1 LRESYI
7 EQKVTEY
14 AQKQGWLEYKWAS
27 PSHRGVPDRQYFKA
41 GVVIMIEFKAPGKR
55 PTKLQQSV
63 HQELAAEGFPV
74 HVIDS
79 IDAGK
84 QLFTQATQ

>member
-1 LRESYI
+1 MRESYI
-7 EQKVTEY
+7 ERKVTEY
-14 AQKQGWLEYKWAS
+14 ARKQGWISYKWVS

-41 GVVIMIEFKAPGKR
+41 GVLIIIEFKAPGKR
-55 PTKLQQSV
+55 PPKLQQSV
-63 HQELAAEGFPV
+63 HRDLAAEGFQV

-84 QLFTQATQ
+84 KLFTPATQ